1 MAKRRKKSKSSCP
14 EPINTFIDLCGG
26 AATALITRSMLKRD
40 IEKGEGDESLAAAAM
55 VFGSRALRKG
65 DAIGIGGMIGIN
77 SALKSTQRQPMIS
90 NCIYSPEQE
99 AIPHISTK
107 KPSQEQPRYIWRR
120 FCADGSQYGI
130 YPEDYETADEYEE
143 ALAAAK
149 SAYNHITPTQEP
161 SKTTTVGV
169 NNSVKSDPYNKYIWR
184 KYCTDGAPYGLC
196 PKDFETADDYE
207 EAIQRIKTDQKSK
220 SSTD

>member
-40 IEKGEGDESLAAAAM
+40 IEKGEGDESLAAATL

-77 SALKSTQRQPMIS
+77 SALKATQRRPIIS
-90 NCIYSPEQE
+90 DCIYSPEQE
-99 AIPHISTK
+99 AIPHVSTT
-107 KPSQEQPRYIWRR
+107 KPSQEPPKYIWRK
-120 FCADGSQYGI
+120 FCADGSRFGV

-143 ALAAAK
+143 ALNRAK
-149 SAYNHITPTQEP
+149 GVAQPELILIDSPLEQVFPEDC
-161 SKTTTVGV
+161 KT
-169 NNSVKSDPYNKYIWR
+169 NNKYVWR
-184 KYCTDGAPYGLC
+184 KHCTDGSPYGIA
-196 PKDFETADDYE
+196 PEDFETADDYE
-207 EAIQRIKTDQKSK
+207 DMIQQVKQAQCENSKTE
-220 SSTD
+220 